1 MEKILFA
8 LSKDLRPEGHCE
20 LPNIN
25 EASESHTAYMYHVIF
40 ETRFRSM
47 KLSQI

>member
-8 LSKDLRPEGHCE
+8 LSEDLRPEEHCK

-25 EASESHTAYMYHVIF
+25 EASECHTAYMYHVIF
-40 ETRFRSM
+40 LTRFRST